1 MIEVTIESTNKEDL
15 NVDVLLEIANE
26 IFKGNPK
33 EKQANSIKETLKK
46 APTLEDMKKDLEMH
60 NKIVNTLTKKIKEEE
75 ARRER
80 NENHLI
86 EEKIRTITMHDKILN
101 GTCREEYIT
110 STKKLDRRRE
120 TIRYTRRG
128 NKIICTISNDMGVF
142 QGIAMQHPEDK
153 FNYDDGM
160 TLAMVRA
167 KKDMYT
173 KLESDLLIQM

>member
-1 MIEVTIESTNKEDL
+1 
-15 NVDVLLEIANE
+15 
-26 IFKGNPK
+26 
-33 EKQANSIKETLKK
+33 
-46 APTLEDMKKDLEMH
+46 MKKDLEIY
-60 NKIVNTLTKKIKEEE
+60 NKIASILTKKIKEEE
-75 ARRER
+75 VRRER

-101 GTCREEYIT
+101 GTCREEYTT

-153 FNYDDGM
+153 FNYEDGM
-160 TLAMVRA
+160 TLAAVRA
-167 KKDMYT
+167 NKDMYN
-173 KLESDLLIQM
+173 KLELDLLELM